1 MVPCLP
7 GQTSSGKTHTMEGP
21 DRVDPEMQG
30 VVPRMISTIFDKIY
44 NESDMIE
51 FHISVSY
58 FEIYMEKVKDL
69 LNPKNDN
76 MNIREHPQR
85 GIYVDGARE
94 ILVSSPD
101 DVHNVMT
108 QGSNSRSIAV
118 TNMNEHSSR
127 SHSVFMLTVSQ
138 TNMEDLS
145 KKSGK
150 LYLVDLAGSEKA
162 AKTGAS
168 GQKMEEAKKI
178 NASLT
183 CLGIVITK
191 LTMQGTHIP
200 YRDSKLTRILTESLG
215 GNAKTC
221 LIICCS
227 PSVYNDA
234 ETLGTLQFGE
244 RAKMIVNKAK
254 VNRELS
260 IPELKQ
266 LVAKLEKKIA
276 SQQKYIK
283 TLEGKLDDNG
293 IELPEEGQEIAVVAG
308 EKGADAGEAM
318 MSLEDEEALHSAMSG
333 RSVRKGSL
341 DGREIELATLAIEAR
356 ENEDKIRQFE
366 EEKEFMKSLMDDLL
380 EQLAQKEAEKKTISE
395 EVETELIEL
404 HAQVA
409 DYSEENN
416 VLIQKLAETTT
427 ELEEAHKA
435 PKVPVVPDKT
445 QDEVTAETDSWAARE
460 EELKMKAD
468 KAAAEMQAME
478 DSLRSM
484 EQVQEDSAETKAKLA
499 EMEEKISNLE
509 EDKSSLRAQLK
520 DAQEG
525 GGASAADMAAGAEL
539 QEANDKVQRVQ
550 AELTNKSTILE
561 AKEGEWQKEKE
572 GYLSLHKSLE
582 TQLS

>member
-1 MVPCLP
+1 MADTVKVCCRVRPLNKKELASHGTESCINVTDEKAFWNNDKAAGKP
-7 GQTSSGKTHTMEGP
+7 KEFVFDRCFGPESTQQEVYKYAAEPIVASIIEGYNGTVFAYGQTSSGKTHTMEGP

-308 EKGADAGEAM
+308 EKGADAEAGEAM
-318 MSLEDEEALHSAMSG
+318 MSLED
-333 RSVRKGSL
+333 
-341 DGREIELATLAIEAR
+341 
-356 ENEDKIRQFE
+356 
-366 EEKEFMKSLMDDLL
+366 
-380 EQLAQKEAEKKTISE
+380 
-395 EVETELIEL
+395 
-404 HAQVA
+404 
-409 DYSEENN
+409 
-416 VLIQKLAETTT
+416 
-427 ELEEAHKA
+427 
-435 PKVPVVPDKT
+435 
-445 QDEVTAETDSWAARE
+445 
-460 EELKMKAD
+460 
-468 KAAAEMQAME
+468 
-478 DSLRSM
+478 
-484 EQVQEDSAETKAKLA
+484 
-499 EMEEKISNLE
+499 
-509 EDKSSLRAQLK
+509 
-520 DAQEG
+520 
-525 GGASAADMAAGAEL
+525 
-539 QEANDKVQRVQ
+539 
-550 AELTNKSTILE
+550 
-561 AKEGEWQKEKE
+561 
-572 GYLSLHKSLE
+572 
-582 TQLS
+582 